1 MKGHKHKTLVSWLFN
16 IRMMVVAVYA
26 LHQKRMCSYTLNLS
40 VSVNHSVSNII
51 GLFLLSYCQL
61 STIVLDPIW
70 YHVCL
75 LHMDNLH
82 NIRLALIS
90 WSLIFD
96 VHTNRCCL
104 CSCTHTLQACN
115 LKCDVIR
122 TSLMPLDCESTAL
135 TLWEWHILSDVDVP
149 VSAEIKVWI
158 EGEKRLK
165 TASGMWHQII
175 SQRRLEH

>member
-90 WSLIFD
+90 WASYLMFTPTGVVCVAAYIHCKH
-96 VHTNRCCL
+96 VIWNVMSSEPVWCL
-104 CSCTHTLQACN
+104 WIVRVLLLH
-115 LKCDVIR
+115 
-122 TSLMPLDCESTAL
+122 CESDTFYL
-135 TLWEWHILSDVDVP
+135 MSMCLLV
-149 VSAEIKVWI
+149 
-158 EGEKRLK
+158 
-165 TASGMWHQII
+165 
-175 SQRRLEH
+175 QR